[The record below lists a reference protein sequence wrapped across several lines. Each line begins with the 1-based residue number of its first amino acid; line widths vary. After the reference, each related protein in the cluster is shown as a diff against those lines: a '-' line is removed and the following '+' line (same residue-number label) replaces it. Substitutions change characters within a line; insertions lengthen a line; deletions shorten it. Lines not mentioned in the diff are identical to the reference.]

1 MKARGPQGPPPP
13 EHVTRHAPAA
23 ILPNKGENMND
34 ENELIIALED
44 LILVLEERVKPFALP
59 PAFRSRVDS
68 QIRVARRAIAKA
80 QAQ

>member
-1 MKARGPQGPPPP
+1 M
-13 EHVTRHAPAA
+13 
-23 ILPNKGENMND
+23 EN

-59 PAFRSRVDS
+59 PAFRSRVNS

>member
-1 MKARGPQGPPPP
+1 MQ
-13 EHVTRHAPAA
+13 
-23 ILPNKGENMND
+23 ND
-34 ENELIIALED
+34 NELIIALED

-59 PAFRSRVDS
+59 SAFRSRVDS